1 MSVDALAAMRFH
13 GTAEYRDTNC
23 ASSNPVSVVLDRT
36 LSNCGSAKPSNTT
49 SGACLQTGAHRST
62 QAVEC
67 VDNNADGAMAA
78 VPHLQL
84 LTSGTRGCNFFSNKE
99 PAEHKLL
106 TLVRLG
112 VCVNVFESARM
123 DSTLPSSQ
131 KSVAAVIVRLNSSIA
146 APDSSNQKTKQSLFV
161 SQFSEQNCASSSL
174 VNTYPLGV
182 SNGECTF
189 FDQSGVSSSAL
200 LANNYG
206 ATALTL
212 HSSVSSCSAK
222 GSNPVS
228 FHYSFAQSKCTP
240 TPANTCIPA
249 APIDDTSTPTAH
261 YSESSMHAS
270 IACIPQFHQTAHL
283 DFLKSSR
290 PAWAVPSQNR
300 DYLYMHTFLDNA
312 CTALRAAHIVKLD
325 ACVPNHVH
333 VARTGANQ
341 TVFPAWVTR
350 DDASQSDEDDLPNWI
365 QKTQQ
370 ESSKTPVSYRLHL
383 DAADST
389 VYKTEFTDTQ
399 CMDPVSIPMKQ
410 VVVGRVNVGC
420 VGRVLL
426 QWNSEDAFSSVVVA
440 PAPTRGI
447 QGGGN
452 DGSITQGQDFSVKTG
467 IIVGTTV
474 FFGVIVLGTFIAF
487 AYYSRKDNLARRAK
501 VWEERQELNGT
512 TTICHAPCDTHKP
525 FWRRRRW
532 WWFNWIGKR
541 GKYHGGMVGNGTEG
555 DAMHLGDGVL

>member
-1 MSVDALAAMRFH
+1 MSVDASAAMRFH
-13 GTAEYRDTNC
+13 GTAQYRGTNC
-23 ASSNPVSVVLDRT
+23 PSPVAIVLDRT
-36 LSNCGSAKPSNTT
+36 LSICGSAKLSNVTN
-49 SGACLQTGAHRST
+49 GACLVTSTDHSMQT
-62 QAVEC
+62 VEC
-67 VDNNADGAMAA
+67 VDNDADGAMET

-84 LTSGTRGCNFFSNKE
+84 LTSGTRGCNFFSNQQ
-99 PAEHKLL
+99 ATEHNLL

-123 DSTLPSSQ
+123 DSTLPSQ

-146 APDSSNQKTKQSLFV
+146 APDSSNQKQSLFV

-212 HSSVSSCSAK
+212 HSSVSSCSSK

-249 APIDDTSTPTAH
+249 APMDDTSSPTSH
-261 YSESSMHAS
+261 YSEFSMHAS
-270 IACIPQFHQTAHL
+270 IACIPQFQQTAHL
-283 DFLKSSR
+283 DFLKSQR

-312 CTALRAAHIVKLD
+312 CTALRGAHIVKLD

-350 DDASQSDEDDLPNWI
+350 DASASDEDDFKGEAWM
-365 QKTQQ
+365 QMQQ
-370 ESSKTPVSYRLHL
+370 ESSKTAVAYRLHL

-399 CMDPVSIPMKQ
+399 CMDPVSIPLKQ

-426 QWNSEDAFSSVVVA
+426 QWNSADAFSSS
-440 PAPTRGI
+440 APTRGTDVS
-447 QGGGN
+447 GADVSN
-452 DGSITQGQDFSVKTG
+452 QGQEFSVKTG

-474 FFGVIVLGTFIAF
+474 FFGVIVLGAFIAF
-487 AYYSRKDNLARRAK
+487 AYFYRQDNLARRAK
-501 VWEERQELNGT
+501 VWERELTGAT
-512 TTICHAPCDTHKP
+512 TRHASRDATKS
-525 FWRRRRW
+525 FWRRW
-532 WWFNWIGKR
+532 WNSIGKR
-541 GKYHGGMVGNGTEG
+541 RKYHEGMVGNGTEG
-555 DAMHLGDGVL
+555 NAMHLGDGVL

>member
-13 GTAEYRDTNC
+13 GAAQYRGTTC
-23 ASSNPVSVVLDRT
+23 ASNPVAVVLDRT
-36 LSNCGSAKPSNTT
+36 LSTCGAAKPSNTT
-49 SGACLQTGAHRST
+49 NGACLLAGTHRST
-62 QAVEC
+62 QPVEC
-67 VDNNADGAMAA
+67 VDNNANGAMEA

-84 LTSGTRGCNFFSNKE
+84 LTSATRGCNFFSNKE

-123 DSTLPSSQ
+123 DATLPSSQ

-146 APDSSNQKTKQSLFV
+146 APDSSNQNNNKQSLFV
-161 SQFSEQNCASSSL
+161 SQFSDQNCASSSL

-189 FDQSGVSSSAL
+189 FHQSGVSSSAL

-212 HSSVSSCSAK
+212 HSSVSSCSAN
-222 GSNPVS
+222 GPNNPVS

-249 APIDDTSTPTAH
+249 APVDETSTPTSH
-261 YSESSMHAS
+261 YSASSMHAS
-270 IACIPQFHQTAHL
+270 IACIPHFQQTAHL

-312 CTALRAAHIVKLD
+312 CTALRAAHIVKLG

-350 DDASQSDEDDLPNWI
+350 NDDDASLSDEDDFKGEPYWTQN
-365 QKTQQ
+365 TQQ

-383 DAADST
+383 DDTAT
-389 VYKTEFTDTQ
+389 GVVVYKTEFTDTQ
-399 CMDPVSIPMKQ
+399 CMDPVSIPIKQ

-426 QWNSEDAFSSVVVA
+426 QWNSADAFSSVGA
-440 PAPTRGI
+440 SAPTPGI
-447 QGGGN
+447 QVN
-452 DGSITQGQDFSVKTG
+452 QKDQDFSVKTG

-474 FFGVIVLGTFIAF
+474 FFSVIVLGTFIAF
-487 AYYSRKDNLARRAK
+487 AYFSRKDNLARRAK
-501 VWEERQELNGT
+501 VWEERQQLAAT
-512 TTICHAPCDTHKP
+512 TTTTNCHAPCDTPPKS
-525 FWRRRRW
+525 FWRQQRW
-532 WWFNWIGKR
+532 WWNWIGKR
-541 GKYHGGMVGNGTEG
+541 GKHHNGTEG